1 MLTLKDISLVR
12 DIGLS
17 HLLSRDQIIRLG
29 YFTSV
34 TRANT
39 RLRELASLD
48 LVKRLDTPF
57 LGQSLYMAGEN
68 AHELV
73 GENIARLLEKR
84 KGSPRFVQ
92 HALSVTN
99 VRIAVIAQGAK
110 EWRFEQQLWR
120 IIAGSTPT
128 EIRPDGLLHTS
139 KLPMF
144 IEVDLGHVSPTKFA
158 EKLKSYDLLNFSDT
172 CTKLYG
178 FDAFRLL
185 TVTTGPLRARH
196 LRKLQPSSSKFEHLV
211 QTFEDLGIPKI
222 GCWS

>member
-1 MLTLKDISLVR
+1 MLTSRDISLIR

-17 HLLSRDQIIRLG
+17 HLLSRDQIISLG

-39 RLRELASLD
+39 RLRELALLD

-68 AHELV
+68 THELV
-73 GENIARLLEKR
+73 GDNVARLLEKR
-84 KGSPRFVQ
+84 TGSPRFVQ

-99 VRIAVIAQGAK
+99 VRIALLAQGAK
-110 EWRFEQQLWR
+110 DWRFEQQLWR
-120 IIAGSTPT
+120 TIGGNSPI
-128 EIRPDGLLHTS
+128 EVRPDGLVYTT

-144 IEVDLGHVSPTKFA
+144 IEVDLGHVSPAKFS
-158 EKLKSYDLLNFSDT
+158 EKLRSYGILISSGMCPT
-172 CTKLYG
+172 LYG

-185 TVTTGPLRARH
+185 TITTGSLRARH
-196 LRKLQPSSSKFEHLV
+196 LRKLQPLASKFEHLV
-211 QTFEDLGIPKI
+211 QTFEEIGIPKI

>member
-1 MLTLKDISLVR
+1 MLTSRDISLVR

-39 RLRELASLD
+39 RLRELAALD
-48 LVKRLDTPF
+48 FVKRLDTPF
-57 LGQSLYMAGEN
+57 LGQSLYMAGAT

-73 GENIARLLEKR
+73 GENIARLLENR
-84 KGSPRFVQ
+84 TGSPRFVR
-92 HALSVTN
+92 HALSVAS
-99 VRIAVIAQGAK
+99 VRIALLSQGAK

-120 IIAGSTPT
+120 TISGSTPT
-128 EIRPDGLLHTS
+128 EVRPDGLVYTS

-144 IEVDLGHVSPTKFA
+144 LEVDLGHVSPAKFT
-158 EKLKSYDLLNFSDT
+158 EKLKSYDLLISSGI
-172 CTKLYG
+172 CPKLYG
-178 FDAFRLL
+178 FDSFRLL
-185 TVTTGPLRARH
+185 TITTGPLRARH
-196 LRKLQPSSSKFEHLV
+196 LRRLQSHSSRFEHLV
-211 QTFEDLGIPKI
+211 QTFEELGIPKI